1 MAITDAFDRAA
12 PSYDALRRLLIP
24 CFDDFYEAALVLL
37 GDAAGKAPRV
47 LDLGAGTGLLAAR
60 VLERFPEARLTLV
73 DLSEGMLAQAR
84 SRFEGAP
91 PGQVSMVAADY
102 TAGDLGGP
110 YDAVVSALS
119 IHHLEDPAKR
129 ALFRHIL
136 AALRPGG
143 VFVNA
148 DQAAGPTLARDA
160 LYRALW
166 LQAVRAAGVSEADL
180 AAARERMTHDR
191 LSPLAAQLGWLEEA
205 GFAEVDCGFKQWSFV
220 VYAGVRPEA
229 KPGSPP

>member
-1 MAITDAFDRAA
+1 MAISDAFDRAA
-12 PSYDALRRLLIP
+12 PSYDALRRRLIP

-60 VLERFPEARLTLV
+60 VLERFPEAKVTLI
-73 DLSEGMLAQAR
+73 DLSEGMLDRARCRFAALPSAQ
-84 SRFEGAP
+84 
-91 PGQVSMVAADY
+91 VTLVAADY

-110 YDAVVSALS
+110 FDAVVSALS

-129 ALFRHIL
+129 ALFRHVL
-136 AALRPGG
+136 QALRPGG

-148 DQAAGPTLARDA
+148 DQVAGPTLARDA

-166 LQAVRAAGVSEADL
+166 LQAVRAAGVSETDL

-191 LSPLAAQLGWLEEA
+191 LSPLAAQLGWLADA
-205 GFAEVDCGFKQWSFV
+205 GFTEVDCGYQQWSFA
-220 VYAGVRPEA
+220 VYAGLRPER
-229 KPGSPP
+229 P